1 MSKPKKEEKKSEAK
15 VEAPQAVAEVFST
28 TRDVEVLHPYH
39 LDGDLEMY
47 SEEKLK
53 AREELR
59 NDVDVVR
66 ELTEVRVRLSRS
78 RSYTSGLSCKEWARS
93 SAQSSTKISKEP

>member
-1 MSKPKKEEKKSEAK
+1 M
-15 VEAPQAVAEVFST
+15 AEVFSA

-47 SEEKLK
+47 SEEKLE

-66 ELTEVRVRLSRS
+66 ELTEVYGCLSKITKL
-78 RSYTSGLSCKEWARS
+78 YEWS
-93 SAQSSTKISKEP
+93 